1 MKVDEPFFGLLSMRF
16 DGFCKLVSDRV
27 VLIELSFWSFLRI
40 SGYFTFSLRKPT
52 ISRTGNDLSLG
63 FSEIFIRRLIDNQLD
78 FRMFFVYRECVRFI
92 E

>member
-40 SGYFTFSLRKPT
+40 SGYFTFSLRKPN
-52 ISRTGNDLSLG
+52 RKRSLLG
-63 FSEIFIRRLIDNQLD
+63 IFRNFYSQTDR
-78 FRMFFVYRECVRFI
+78 
-92 E
+92 